1 MSITDPASIANIW
14 TRVRSMFV
22 RVSDIVGAIPAL
34 ARLTLLW
41 PSRQREIASAIALV
55 ETIVRKLIFIE
66 AAEMQRNQPDQASRP
81 PRLEHIAPLAAGW
94 SAGLRPASS
103 ANAPANAECAREG
116 TRPNPSAFDP
126 AQPHTWRVRF
136 KLCPPRDPLARS
148 ERRAPRIRALWGP
161 SPPPPPLPA
170 PKAKRRITPAPLR
183 LAQRF
188 EALRR
193 AIADPLPLARK
204 LARILPRLCRRYP
217 QAAERYA
224 TATAHPHRTDEG
236 DPRLIIDAMVLAL
249 VAAPSFVNSS

>member
-81 PRLEHIAPLAAGW
+81 PRLEPVTPLSAGW
-94 SAGLRPASS
+94 SAGLRPAE
-103 ANAPANAECAREG
+103 ALAKPACAAG
-116 TRPNPSAFDP
+116 AARPDLPGFDP
-126 AQPHTWRVRF
+126 TRPHTWRVRF

-193 AIADPLPLARK
+193 AISDPLPLARK

>member
-66 AAEMQRNQPDQASRP
+66 AAEMQRSEPVTPSP
-81 PRLEHIAPLAAGW
+81 KSW
-94 SAGLRPASS
+94 SAGLRPASF
-103 ANAPANAECAREG
+103 AKAPAKPACAAG
-116 TRPNPSAFDP
+116 ATRPNPSAFDP

-136 KLCPPRDPLARS
+136 KLCPPRDPLACS
-148 ERRAPRIRALWGP
+148 ESRGPRIRALWGP
-161 SPPPPPLPA
+161 SPPPPLPA

-217 QAAERYA
+217 RAAERYA

>member
-1 MSITDPASIANIW
+1 
-14 TRVRSMFV
+14 MFV

-81 PRLEHIAPLAAGW
+81 PRLEPVTPLSAGW
-94 SAGLRPASS
+94 SAGLRPAQ
-103 ANAPANAECAREG
+103 ALAKPPCAAG
-116 TRPNPSAFDP
+116 AARPDLPGFDP
-126 AQPHTWRVRF
+126 TRPHTWRVRF

-161 SPPPPPLPA
+161 SPPPPLPA

-183 LAQRF
+183 LAQRV

-217 QAAERYA
+217 RAAERYA

>member
-34 ARLTLLW
+34 ARLTLLH

-81 PRLEHIAPLAAGW
+81 PRLEPVTPSPKSW
-94 SAGLRPASS
+94 SAGLRLASS
-103 ANAPANAECAREG
+103 AKAPAKPACAAG
-116 TRPNPSAFDP
+116 ATRPSPPAFDP
-126 AQPHTWRVRF
+126 TQPHTWRVRF
-136 KLCPPRDPLARS
+136 KLCSPRDPLACS
-148 ERRAPRIRALWGP
+148 ESRGPRIRALWGP
-161 SPPPPPLPA
+161 SPPPPLPA

-236 DPRLIIDAMVLAL
+236 DPRLIIDAIVLAL